1 MGKSLD
7 RQDVLVRTRSG
18 FVMRVPSLRE
28 SIGFCLYVDGEYE
41 PENLAF
47 ILRHCPDGVFLDI
60 GANIGCFSVPVAKAL
75 GKTGKVIAVEASPK
89 IVPFLKS
96 NLENN
101 GIGNA
106 EIIPFAASDRDGG
119 EVPFFEPP
127 SRRFGMGSM
136 AEQFGVEP
144 VRVPTRTLDSIVRE
158 RRISDVKVIK
168 VDVEGYEKLVFQGAA
183 GLLSGP
189 QAPLLIFE
197 FADWAETRAGFR
209 AGEAQ
214 ELLLSW
220 GYSLWEL
227 EGLLRGNP
235 PLSEP
240 LRAGF
245 RTVVAKRTGGAS

>member
-1 MGKSLD
+1 M
-7 RQDVLVRTRSG
+7 
-18 FVMRVPSLRE
+18 
-28 SIGFCLYVDGEYE
+28 
-41 PENLAF
+41 
-47 ILRHCPDGVFLDI
+47 
-60 GANIGCFSVPVAKAL
+60 
-75 GKTGKVIAVEASPK
+75 
-89 IVPFLKS
+89 
-96 NLENN
+96 
-101 GIGNA
+101 
-106 EIIPFAASDRDGG
+106 
-119 EVPFFEPP
+119 
-127 SRRFGMGSM
+127 
-136 AEQFGVEP
+136 
-144 VRVPTRTLDSIVRE
+144 
-158 RRISDVKVIK
+158 KVIK

-183 GLLSGP
+183 GLLSRP